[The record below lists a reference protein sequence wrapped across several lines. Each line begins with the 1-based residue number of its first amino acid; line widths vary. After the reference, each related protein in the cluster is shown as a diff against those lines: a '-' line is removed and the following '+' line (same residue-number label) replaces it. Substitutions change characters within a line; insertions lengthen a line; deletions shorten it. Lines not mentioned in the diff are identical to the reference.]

1 MAYVRTWKGGVIPS
15 FLMITN
21 QVALVVKN
29 LPANRG
35 DARDGSSHGSG
46 RSPEEGWQPTPV
58 FIPGK
63 SQGQRSLAGCSPW
76 GHKELDTTERLSTS
90 TTDSSNSKA
99 FASYHQE
106 HKTKETTAA
115 TRARL
120 SGLSRQQTAEWRLL
134 LATSFL
140 TFDYGLDPTST
151 AIVFKCHSILRV
163 CVCVCVRVCVCL
175 LQIEFLASCLQ
186 SECLN

>member
-63 SQGQRSLAGCSPW
+63 SQGQRSLADYNPL
-76 GHKELDTTERLSTS
+76 GHKEPDMTECPH
-90 TTDSSNSKA
+90 A
-99 FASYHQE
+99 
-106 HKTKETTAA
+106 
-115 TRARL
+115 
-120 SGLSRQQTAEWRLL
+120 
-134 LATSFL
+134 
-140 TFDYGLDPTST
+140 
-151 AIVFKCHSILRV
+151 
-163 CVCVCVRVCVCL
+163 
-175 LQIEFLASCLQ
+175 
-186 SECLN
+186 